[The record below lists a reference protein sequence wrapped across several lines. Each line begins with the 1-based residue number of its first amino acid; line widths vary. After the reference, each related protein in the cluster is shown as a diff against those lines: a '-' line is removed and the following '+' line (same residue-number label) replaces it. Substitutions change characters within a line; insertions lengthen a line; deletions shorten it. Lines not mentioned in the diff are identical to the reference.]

1 MRIYVV
7 HTYIVYTCISII
19 LLGPHILYMCIYK
32 FVWASMG
39 CRNLSTY
46 KERIRLYVYICS
58 TYLVYMC
65 ISIILLEP
73 YMLEFFYLCMTI
85 RM

>member
-1 MRIYVV
+1 
-7 HTYIVYTCISII
+7 
-19 LLGPHILYMCIYK
+19 
-32 FVWASMG
+32 MG